1 MPTVVQ
7 FRRGTTAQ
15 NNSHVGAAGEISID
29 TTLNSIRVHNGVDSG
44 GFTTVME
51 TAKQTVTNKTF
62 NDTIGLNIIDSD
74 GINKISF
81 GDDKSDIFMN
91 DSNLFVR
98 NNADGYMYFGV
109 KTGQHF
115 EFRDQDNDNLVAR
128 FSHDSGVQLWHRA
141 TQKLGTID
149 SADSASNGGV
159 IIYGDL
165 LPDVDSAR
173 SLGSPNKKWKDL
185 YLSGS
190 TLHLGT
196 LKLKDASGTLNVED
210 SSGSVLKFGLGANTT
225 DDLSEGS
232 NNLYYTTARHD
243 SDFLNSLNGDIT
255 IGGTAV
261 INGDLTVN
269 GTTTTVNSTTLSIND
284 LNIVLADSAQDSS
297 QSDGAGI
304 TVNGSGA
311 KITYNNENGTW
322 NFNRPFGTTT
332 NVISNYTTDNLT
344 EGANLYYTRTR
355 FDDALGDATSTAT
368 IRSYFSAS
376 GDLTYDSNTGEF
388 SFDVENVYTQA
399 NFDSDFNT
407 SLDDAAIDGVG
418 LTYNSSTNKLSIDSA
433 ELGSFKS
440 PIRSYFSAAGDL
452 TYDSNTGE
460 FSFDVENV
468 YTQANF
474 DSDFN
479 TSLDDAALGGT
490 GLTYNS
496 STNTLSITN
505 TGVAAATYGSSTLI
519 PVLTIN
525 AQGQIDSA
533 GTVSVAGV
541 STLDFDSAT
550 GQISIGTAD
559 GGTFAQV
566 ITLDPYTTS
575 TLTEGTNLYYT
586 RARFDSALGDA
597 TSIASVRSYFSAAGD
612 LSYDSNTGVFTF
624 DVENVYTKTNFD
636 SDLELALSTD
646 AVTTSD
652 LTEGTNL
659 YYTTARADSDF
670 DIRLATKT
678 TANLTEDT
686 NLYYTTAR
694 ADSDFDVRLATKST
708 DNLTEGANLYYTTAR
723 ADSAFD
729 DRLAIKSTSD
739 LSEGTN
745 LYYTTARADSDAKNA
760 ISVTDAGGDGSLTY
774 SNTTGVITYTGPSAG
789 EVRAHFSGGT
799 GVTITDGEV
808 AIGQPV
814 DSSNSPTFNAVTNTT
829 GTVTTTP
836 TQTLASSDATVIVD
850 TVAHGSDFK
859 SIEYV
864 VHMDDSDNG
873 HSQMSKV
880 LVTYNKSNV
889 FYTEYGMVNSYTG
902 DSDIGT
908 LSADVSGGDIRLK
921 FTRTAGIG
929 TVAVKPV
936 KTIIS

>member
-15 NNSHVGAAGEISID
+15 NNNHVGAAGEISID
-29 TTLNSIRVHNGVDSG
+29 TTLNTLRVHNGTDSG

-51 TAKQTVTNKTF
+51 TAAQTVSNKTLSHVV
-62 NDTIGLNIIDSD
+62 NIGLVDQSPNGKVI
-74 GINKISF
+74 F
-81 GDDKSDIFMN
+81 GDNKSDIFMN

-98 NNADGYMYFGV
+98 NNTDGYMYFGV
-109 KTGQHF
+109 KTGQQF
-115 EFRDQDNDNLVAR
+115 EFRNQDNDNFVAKL
-128 FSHDSGVQLWHRA
+128 SHDSGVSLYHSGS
-141 TQKLGTID
+141 QKLGTID

-165 LPDVDSAR
+165 LPDADSAR

-185 YLSGS
+185 YLSGA
-190 TLHLGT
+190 TIHLGT
-196 LKLKDASGTLNVED
+196 LKLKDENGTLRIED
-210 SSGSVLKFGLGANTT
+210 SSGAGQTFDLASNTT

-232 NNLYYTTARHD
+232 TNLYYTSARVD
-243 SDFLNSLNGDIT
+243 SDIASTLAGSIT
-255 IGGTAV
+255 VGGNAV
-261 INGDLTVN
+261 ISGDLTVN

-311 KITYNNENGTW
+311 SIIYTNATGTW
-322 NFNRPFGTTT
+322 DFNRPFGTTT
-332 NVISNYTTDNLT
+332 NVLSNYTTSNLT
-344 EGANLYYTRTR
+344 EGSNQYYTDERVDDRVSALLVGGTNINISYDDGGNALTISATIDSGVGFDLSENTTDDLVEGSSNLYYTRGR
-355 FDDALGDATSTAT
+355 FDSALGDATSTAT
-368 IRSYFSAS
+368 IRSYFSAT
-376 GDLTYDSNTGEF
+376 GDLSYDSSTG
-388 SFDVENVYTQA
+388 
-399 NFDSDFNT
+399 
-407 SLDDAAIDGVG
+407 I
-418 LTYNSSTNKLSIDSA
+418 
-433 ELGSFKS
+433 
-440 PIRSYFSAAGDL
+440 
-452 TYDSNTGE
+452 

-490 GLTYNS
+490 GLTFDS
-496 STNTLSITN
+496 ATNTLSITN
-505 TGVAAATYGSSTLI
+505 TGVAAATYGSASLV

-541 STLDFDSAT
+541 STFDFDSAT
-550 GQISIGTAD
+550 GQITIGTAD

-566 ITLDPYTTS
+566 ITLDPYTT
-575 TLTEGTNLYYT
+575 TNLTEGTNLYYT
-586 RARFDSALGDA
+586 RGRFDSALGDA
-597 TSIASVRSYFSAAGD
+597 TSTATIRSYFSATGD
-612 LSYDSNTGVFTF
+612 LSYDSNTGAFSF
-624 DVENVYTKTNFD
+624 DVENVYTKANFD
-636 SDLELALSTD
+636 SDLGLALGTD
-646 AVTTSD
+646 AVTTTD

-659 YYTTARADSDF
+659 YYTTARADSD
-670 DIRLATKT
+670 
-678 TANLTEDT
+678 
-686 NLYYTTAR
+686 
-694 ADSDFDVRLATKST
+694 
-708 DNLTEGANLYYTTAR
+708 
-723 ADSAFD
+723 
-729 DRLAIKSTSD
+729 
-739 LSEGTN
+739 
-745 LYYTTARADSDAKNA
+745 AKHA

-774 SNTTGVITYTGPSAG
+774 SSDTGTITYTGPSAS
-789 EVRAHFSGGT
+789 EVRAHFSGGSGIT
-799 GVTITDGEV
+799 IASGV
-808 AIGQPV
+808 IGV
-814 DSSNSPTFNAVTNTT
+814 DSSSSPTVNSLTNTT
-829 GTVTTTP
+829 GSTTTTP

-864 VHMDDSDNG
+864 VHLDDSDNG

-908 LSADVSGGDIRLK
+908 LSADVSGGNIRLK